1 MQLFNTANDT
11 YLPAQFNPSGFEE
24 SLGANYSRQQV
35 LGLSHQV
42 KQFSNTEDTKFT
54 FSLFHRATDGGRA
67 ELDRILFARTFL
79 RASCHPRQA
88 NTLKTGGAPRL
99 LFIWPTFLVFECV
112 LTSVRFKYTQF
123 NFRGE
128 PTAYTADVTLEE
140 VRDMLVT
147 MQDVLDGG
155 GR

>member
-11 YLPAQFNPSGFEE
+11 YLVAQFNPAGFEE
-24 SLGANYSRQQV
+24 TIGVNYSRQQV
-35 LGLSHQV
+35 LGLSQQV
-42 KQFSNTEDTKFT
+42 KQFAHTEDTKFT
-54 FSLFHRATDGGRA
+54 FALFHRATDGGRA
-67 ELDRILFARTFL
+67 EMERILFARTFL

-88 NTLKTGGAPRL
+88 NTLRTGGAPRL
-99 LFIWPTFLVFECV
+99 LFIWPNFVVFECV
-112 LTSVRFKYTQF
+112 LTALKFRYSQF

-140 VRDMLVT
+140 IRDVMVT